1 MWCQRMPQQMW
12 RHSVSGVVLY
22 FADVAALF
30 ENDTSR
36 MAPPKESALAY
47 ELMTEN
53 IFVIITDEIEPTLGF
68 AVPRTFTGSV
78 GSVWLAFGGVSDNA
92 RVVVIVAAMRLFSQS
107 GEDSFDDIS
116 MTLVL
121 ASFLGGFLVD
131 EEALEAIFESGFRA
145 DYVRFLRM

>member
-1 MWCQRMPQQMW
+1 MNSTTMNFLVEEVVEAVKNVVEHEAHFISNFMDEGLSSLAMRT
-12 RHSVSGVVLY
+12 SVFLGLGKRRSELGGVV
-22 FADVAALF
+22 
-30 ENDTSR
+30 N
-36 MAPPKESALAY
+36 KSARGARGDAS
-47 ELMTEN
+47 
-53 IFVIITDEIEPTLGF
+53 I
-68 AVPRTFTGSV
+68 GSV